1 MTLFAA
7 ASRSPLR
14 ALAFSACLAATWLVP
29 AMAEDAAAPAAA
41 APPVAAAT
49 VDPAALAAAKDLMEV
64 TGAAK
69 NFDNMVAMLKK
80 HVTTS
85 AGDGPAAQAMAETF
99 DKAMSKIGSYK
110 QQMMDEMAALHAS
123 KFTADEL
130 KAVTDF
136 YKSGP
141 GAKFVTVMPE
151 LMQEGGAI
159 GQKYAVQMMKDLKE
173 TKDAPKAP

>member
-1 MTLFAA
+1 MTSIAA
-7 ASRSPLR
+7 ASRLR
-14 ALAFSACLAATWLVP
+14 ALAVAALLASVWMAP
-29 AMAEDAAAPAAA
+29 AIAQDAANPPAAAAAPAAA
-41 APPVAAAT
+41 P

-80 HVTTS
+80 HVMTS
-85 AGDGPAAQAMAETF
+85 AGEGPAAQAMAETF
-99 DKAMSKIGSYK
+99 DKAMVKMGSYK
-110 QQMMDEMAALHAS
+110 QQMMDEMAALHAT
-123 KFTADEL
+123 KFTAAEL

-173 TKDAPKAP
+173 AKDAPKAP

>member
-1 MTLFAA
+1 MTLSTV

-14 ALAFSACLAATWLVP
+14 TIAFAAFVATSWLTP
-29 AMAEDAAAPAAA
+29 ASAEDVAPPPAAA
-41 APPVAAAT
+41 TAPVPVA

-80 HVTTS
+80 HVMTS
-85 AGDGPAAQAMAETF
+85 AGDGTAAQAMAETF

-110 QQMMDEMAALHAS
+110 QQMMDEMAVLHAN
-123 KFTADEL
+123 KFTAAEL
-130 KAVTDF
+130 KAVTEF

-173 TKDAPKAP
+173 AKDAPKAQ